1 MTYKKWSMEL
11 IKIGLTPNQA
21 RQDIGITPQALYKW
35 RKADKVGRLGLQY
48 LDKVKATTGDCNDI
62 LVERGK
68 EYGSFEDNILAIM
81 DYKKGLNVQCI
92 AKAGKEQLVNTA
104 IDYVGYMLALKA
116 ARSHSKTISSRSYID
131 CLTDF
136 VNYYHLLDNLL
147 KDNCESYSIKLVE
160 PYDVKA
166 VVDITREALLKTG
179 I

>member
-1 MTYKKWSMEL
+1 MTYKRWTIEL
-11 IKIGLTPNQA
+11 LKIGLTPNQA
-21 RQDIGITPQALYKW
+21 RQDIGITPQGLYKW

-48 LDKVKATTGDCNDI
+48 LDKVRATTGSCNDV
-62 LVERGK
+62 LAERGK

-81 DYKKGLNVQCI
+81 EYKKGLKVEYV
-92 AKAGKEQLVNTA
+92 AKVNKERLVNTA
-104 IDYVGYMLALKA
+104 VDYVGYMLALKA

-136 VNYYHLLDNLL
+136 VNYYHLLDSLL
-147 KDNCESYSIKLVE
+147 KNNCESYAIELTE
-160 PYDVKA
+160 PYDIKS